1 MNGQIKMYDTY
12 AEVNIINKRANLNY
26 TYLIDLDDLNTF
38 KKYNWRTNL
47 KSNLPYLCTKNNI
60 YFHRLILDCFDNNI
74 EIDHIN
80 RNTLDNR
87 KQNLRFATRTEQIY
101 NTFRKSKLGIK
112 GVYYS
117 KNRNTYHAECTIND
131 KRYCSPTYKNML
143 YACYYRYLME
153 KYLLKDFLVYNSN
166 KLIENI
172 NKLSEKQ
179 KQEIEIQ
186 FFNKFNFI
194 KK

>member
-1 MNGQIKMYDTY
+1 
-12 AEVNIINKRANLNY
+12 
-26 TYLIDLDDLNTF
+26 
-38 KKYNWRTNL
+38 
-47 KSNLPYLCTKNNI
+47 
-60 YFHRLILDCFDNNI
+60 
-74 EIDHIN
+74 
-80 RNTLDNR
+80 
-87 KQNLRFATRTEQIY
+87 
-101 NTFRKSKLGIK
+101 
-112 GVYYS
+112 
-117 KNRNTYHAECTIND
+117 
-131 KRYCSPTYKNML
+131 ML